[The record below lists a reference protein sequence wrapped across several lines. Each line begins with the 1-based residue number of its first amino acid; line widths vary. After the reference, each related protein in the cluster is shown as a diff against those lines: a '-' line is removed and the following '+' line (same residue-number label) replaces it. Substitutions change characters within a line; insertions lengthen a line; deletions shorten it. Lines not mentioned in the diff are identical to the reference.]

1 MSTGKLTITKEEEQC
16 IRLWA
21 EQAESAPHPL
31 PVEEAIVSDIKKKSP
46 Y

>member
-1 MSTGKLTITKEEEQC
+1 MSTGKLTITKEEEC

-21 EQAESAPHPL
+21 EQAEPAPHPL
-31 PVEEAIVSDIKKKSP
+31 PVEEAIVSDIEKKSS